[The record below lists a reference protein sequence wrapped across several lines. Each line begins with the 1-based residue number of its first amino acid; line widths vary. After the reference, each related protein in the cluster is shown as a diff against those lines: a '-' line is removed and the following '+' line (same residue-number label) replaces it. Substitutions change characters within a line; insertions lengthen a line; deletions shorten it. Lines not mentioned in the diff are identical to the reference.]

1 VQEASVTLTT
11 PIEPARIRNVVLVG
25 PSSSG
30 KTTLVER
37 LAHATGAV
45 TRPGSVEEG
54 TTLSATDEA
63 ERRQHRSVSLSLV
76 ALEWEGIRLNLLD
89 TPGYADSVGEVRAGL
104 RAADAALFV
113 VSAVDEIDAATAML
127 WDECAAVGMPRA
139 IVVTQA
145 DRERADVESTVEDCR
160 AIFEEGEGIHPLYI
174 PLHDDDSHV
183 AGLIGLLSQS
193 IRDYSTGERV
203 DREPEPQHLDLI
215 SDARAGILE
224 AIITESEDEDL
235 MDRFLSGRDV
245 DFESVVA
252 DLEKAVAR
260 GHLYPVLITAS
271 APAGFGMVEI
281 LEVLTRAFPSPL
293 ESPLPVVTASD
304 GSPRVPLT
312 CEPTGPL
319 CVEVVRTSDDA
330 DGGRV
335 SLVRVYSGTLH
346 ADATVHVAGHDRRD
360 QAGVER
366 ARDEHVGGIVSASAP
381 VTALGAGDIGLVTG
395 LPHVVVGDTLSSRE
409 LPLLLEPQVRPGGTA
424 KPPLSGSPGRD
435 GQGLDAT

>member
-1 VQEASVTLTT
+1 MTMTA

-25 PSSSG
+25 PRDAG
-30 KTTLVER
+30 KTTLVEQ
-37 LAHATGAV
+37 LALATGAL

-54 TTLSATDEA
+54 TTLSDTEGA
-63 ERRQHRSVSLSLV
+63 LSLV
-76 ALEWEGIRLNLLD
+76 SVEWQGVRINLLD
-89 TPGYADSVGEVRAGL
+89 TPGEADVESDVRTGL

-113 VSAVDEIDAATAML
+113 VSADEGVDAATTML
-127 WDECAAVGMPRA
+127 WDECSTRSMPRA
-139 IVVTQA
+139 IVVTKA
-145 DRERADVESTVEDCR
+145 DRDRADVEATVEECQLALGPD
-160 AIFEEGEGIHPLYI
+160 GGVLPVQL
-174 PLHDDDSHV
+174 P
-183 AGLIGLLSQS
+183 LLSDDEQLAGILDLVS
-193 IRDYSTGERV
+193 QRILDYSGGVRV
-203 DREPEPQHLDLI
+203 EREPDPQHVDFI
-215 SDARAGILE
+215 ADARAALLV
-224 AIITESEDEDL
+224 AIIAGTEDDALVGSFLGGGEIPVESL
-235 MDRFLSGRDV
+235 AASLDR
-245 DFESVVA
+245 
-252 DLEKAVAR
+252 AVAR
-260 GHLYPVLITAS
+260 GQIHPVVVTATT
-271 APAGFGMVEI
+271 PLGFGS
-281 LEVLTRAFPSPL
+281 LELLQVITREFPSPL

-319 CVEVVRTSDDA
+319 CVGVVRTSDDA

-346 ADATVHVAGHDRRD
+346 ADSPVHVAGHDRRD

-366 ARDEHVGGIVSASAP
+366 TRDENVGRIVSAPTP

-395 LPHVVVGDTLSSRE
+395 LPHGVVGDTLSSRE

>member
-1 VQEASVTLTT
+1 MTMTA

-25 PSSSG
+25 PRDAG
-30 KTTLVER
+30 KTTLLEQ
-37 LAHATGAV
+37 LALATGAL
-45 TRPGSVEEG
+45 TQPGSVEEG
-54 TTLSATDEA
+54 TTLSDTEGAL
-63 ERRQHRSVSLSLV
+63 RLVSV
-76 ALEWEGIRLNLLD
+76 EWQGVRINLLD
-89 TPGYADSVGEVRAGL
+89 TPGEADVESEVRAGL

-113 VSAVDEIDAATAML
+113 VSADEGVDAATAML

-139 IVVTQA
+139 IVVTKV
-145 DRERADVESTVEDCR
+145 DRDRADVEATVEECQLALGPD
-160 AIFEEGEGIHPLYI
+160 GGVLPVQL
-174 PLHDDDSHV
+174 P
-183 AGLIGLLSQS
+183 LLSDDEQ
-193 IRDYSTGERV
+193 
-203 DREPEPQHLDLI
+203 L
-215 SDARAGILE
+215 AGILDLVSQRILDYSGGVRVE
-224 AIITESEDEDL
+224 REPDPQHVDFIADARGALLVAIIAGTEDDALVSSFLGGGEIPAESL
-235 MDRFLSGRDV
+235 AASLDR
-245 DFESVVA
+245 
-252 DLEKAVAR
+252 AVAR
-260 GHLYPVLITAS
+260 GQIHPVVVTATT
-271 APAGFGMVEI
+271 PLGFGS
-281 LEVLTRAFPSPL
+281 LELLHVITREFPSPL

-346 ADATVHVAGHDRRD
+346 ADSPVHVAGHDRRD

-366 ARDEHVGGIVSASAP
+366 TRDENVGRIVSAPTP